1 MATHLDP
8 AGPRGESPLVAGLPT
23 AGGPADQWV
32 PTPRTRLRRLPEKA
46 VTERAAL
53 HAILDAGRVAHVG
66 VSAPG
71 GPFVL
76 PMAYA
81 RDGGRVLVHGSTGS
95 RLIRALASGVPACFT
110 VTLLDGLVLARSA
123 FESSMHYRSVMAF
136 GAFTPL
142 PDAAKLD
149 ALRLLTE
156 HLLPGRWEHLRP
168 PHKRELAATAL
179 LALPLDECSVKVSA
193 APPDDPDEDLSW
205 PVWAGV
211 IPLAEVAG
219 APVPAPDLRTDL
231 PLAAVPPAAVPQE
244 NPR

>member
-1 MATHLDP
+1 MAAHLGGQSPP
-8 AGPRGESPLVAGLPT
+8 AGRLPA
-23 AGGPADQWV
+23 AGGPAGSWV

-46 VTERAAL
+46 VTQRAAL

-66 VSAPG
+66 IAPPPG
-71 GPFVL
+71 TSGPAGPFVL

-81 RDGGRVLVHGSTGS
+81 RDGERVLVHGSTGS
-95 RLIRALASGVPACFT
+95 RLVRALASGAPACLT

-123 FESSMHYRSVMAF
+123 FESSMHYRSAMVF
-136 GAFTPL
+136 GAFAPL
-142 PDAAKLD
+142 PEEQKLD

-168 PHKRELAATAL
+168 PHRRELAATTL

-193 APPDDPDEDLSW
+193 GPPDDPDEDLSW

-231 PLAAVPPAAVPQE
+231 PLAAVPRE
-244 NPR
+244 DTR